1 MQKLKTFKYFENVVV
16 DNSDDIEQILNIA
29 KDAGL
34 DVNQSGT
41 IHSYFAEIT
50 RPTNGEHNA
59 PPLPN
64 AISSDEMTKVCQ
76 EIIA

>member
-50 RPTNGEHNA
+50 
-59 PPLPN
+59 
-64 AISSDEMTKVCQ
+64 SDKW
-76 EIIA
+76 